1 VRRREASHDDDDDDR
16 GRTSF
21 HGLGSDFQRQQEE
34 RNRAGWR
41 RNLVIA
47 AGVIVIALATF
58 LISRG

>member
-1 VRRREASHDDDDDDR
+1 MRRESRHHEDDDDE
-16 GRTSF
+16 GTSF
-21 HGLGSDFQRQQEE
+21 HELGSDFQRQQNE

-47 AGVIVIALATF
+47 AGVSMIALATF